1 MKKLNLLF
9 HSFLAAMILILVSC
23 EPEPEPTPIGPDIS
37 VTLTSEDSVENGGV
51 FTVELAATQGDA
63 LLKSLEITQNGTV
76 ITDVSGITLAGDP
89 MGGNPSP
96 IGAPANTGF
105 TWEIAITAPDEA
117 GLNTY
122 GFTVTDEGG
131 LTSVELRVDITTYDP
146 TTPVDEM
153 TMVLLLNQGGD
164 DGHGGVDL
172 HTGVETGTGAG
183 TNPEADSIA
192 DLKDNGIDLN
202 KIAPEN
208 WIQRISPIN
217 NSVLKVPDAAF
228 SYDAV
233 TVKEELPEAY
243 ELGTEITLSDVV
255 EIGDEFLVKS
265 AGTIFAVKVT
275 NVVVTAG
282 DNKDYY
288 ELSVKQ

>member
-9 HSFLAAMILILVSC
+9 HSLLVVIVLAFVGC
-23 EPEPEPTPIGPDIS
+23 KEEPPIPNPIGPDIS
-37 VTLTSEDSVENGGV
+37 LSLTSADTIPNGV
-51 FTVELAATQGDA
+51 TFTVELSATQGDA

-89 MGGNPSP
+89 MGGNPTP

-105 TWEIAITAPDEA
+105 TWEIAITASDEP
-117 GLNTY
+117 GVNTY

-131 LTSVELRVDITTYDP
+131 LTSVSLSVDIVTYDP
-146 TTPVDEM
+146 GTPVSEM
-153 TMVLLLNQGGD
+153 TMILLSNQGGPT
-164 DGHGGVDL
+164 GTGGVDL
-172 HTGVETGTGAG
+172 HTGVGTGTKQ
-183 TNPEADSIA
+183 PQDSIA
-192 DLKDNGIDLN
+192 DLKDNGIDIN
-202 KIAPEN
+202 KIAAEN

-217 NSVLKVPDAAF
+217 GSNLIVPDAGF

-233 TVKEELPEAY
+233 TKKEEIATAFEF
-243 ELGTEITLSDVV
+243 GTEITLSDVV
-255 EIGDEFLVKS
+255 QIGDEFLVKS
-265 AGTIFAVKVT
+265 AGTFFAVKVT
-275 NVVVTAG
+275 NVVVTTT